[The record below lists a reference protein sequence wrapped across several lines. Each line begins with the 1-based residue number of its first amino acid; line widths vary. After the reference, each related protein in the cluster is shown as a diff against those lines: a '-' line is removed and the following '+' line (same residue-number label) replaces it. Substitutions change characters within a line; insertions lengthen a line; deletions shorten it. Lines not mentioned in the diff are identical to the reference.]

1 MICEKLEVGQNVPF
15 DTVYQDVDDGL
26 RCCFRKCSEPKAHST
41 VEGDPEP
48 GRVFQKSSSGIWARS
63 PNVLCKVMWWAEE
76 LTDAAT
82 IRFISKNVASLPA
95 QELMYD
101 WIDQE

>member
-1 MICEKLEVGQNVPF
+1 M
-15 DTVYQDVDDGL
+15 
-26 RCCFRKCSEPKAHST
+26 
-41 VEGDPEP
+41 
-48 GRVFQKSSSGIWARS
+48 
-63 PNVLCKVMWWAEE
+63 LCKVMWWAEE